1 MAASGRINGS
11 CSGSS
16 GSKYNFWVDWEESNV
31 SQSGNNS
38 RITFWLRVKRN
49 DGVANSAWNRNK
61 KPSVTLK
68 IDGQAVALDELNYI
82 DTRNNATCTFGV
94 YYTIR
99 AHNEDGS
106 KSLSVAASFTMYD
119 TPTLT
124 GGSLSGAANLTTI
137 LRQSTLKS
145 VPAITIGQP
154 ATVAISAPVSSWT
167 HTLKL
172 TFGGVT
178 ITKSLGAGGASVTL
192 TAAET
197 ARLAAAIPNANIGR
211 GTMTLTNSVGV
222 STAADFTANI
232 DVPAASPKWSG
243 AFAFADITHASI
255 TGDNQ
260 KIISGISD
268 IRITIPAA
276 AASAQQSAGMVKYIA
291 SCGNVTGSA
300 AYSATDAVTIILQD
314 VSAAQITV
322 AAVDSRGNQTVVSK
336 TAEVIPY
343 APPVIR
349 SLTARRVN
357 GSTAEVVLDLAA
369 SIYADPIGATA
380 NAVQSLSYTY
390 TPDGGDASDAI
401 RITPAVSGGTVR
413 FSASIQGDI
422 GTGGFVIKNSY
433 TITVTLADKLASAT
447 MTAPLN
453 SGIVIMD
460 LYRSGDTYGVGVGAL
475 YEPDVTGRLQVD
487 GKQVPTVE
495 YGTWTPSILLGDWTY
510 TEQTGIWARVGDLV
524 HISVVIR
531 TARGTVHRHGIIVS
545 VPFAPAS
552 GKQCYFA
559 GISDV
564 KAEYMGHGRYFRVD
578 PEGSSWVR
586 CGIEMSE
593 TWDTLVTHYLDT
605 AGASI
610 QFSGWYCIA

>member
-61 KPSVTLK
+61 KPAVTLK
-68 IDGQAVALDELNYI
+68 IDGQAVALDELDYI

-106 KSLSVAASFTMYD
+106 KSLSVAASFAMYD

-154 ATVAISAPVSSWT
+154 ATVTFSAPVSTWT
-167 HTLKL
+167 HRLDVV
-172 TFGGVT
+172 FGSIT
-178 ITKSLGAGGASVTL
+178 IVKNLSAGATSVTL
-192 TAAET
+192 TGAET

-222 STAADFTANI
+222 STSADFTASI
-232 DVPAASPKWSG
+232 DVPSASPKWSG
-243 AFAFADITHASI
+243 TFAFADITHASI
-255 TGDNQ
+255 TGDDQ

-276 AASAQQSAGMVKYIA
+276 AASAQQSASMVKYIA

-322 AAVDSRGNQTVVSK
+322 AAVDSRGNQTAVSK

-343 APPVIR
+343 TPPVIR
-349 SLTARRVN
+349 SVTARRVN
-357 GSTAEVVLDLAA
+357 GSTAEVILDLTA
-369 SIYADPIGATA
+369 SIYGDPIGTTT

-401 RITPAVSGGTVR
+401 RITPDVSGGTVR
-413 FSASIQGDI
+413 FNASIQGDL
-422 GTGGFVIKNSY
+422 GTGGFAIKNSY
-433 TITVTLADKLASAT
+433 TITVTLADKIASAT
-447 MTAPLN
+447 MTASLN
-453 SGIVIMD
+453 SGIVILD
-460 LYRSGDTYGVGVGAL
+460 LYRSEDTYGVGVGAL
-475 YEPDVTGRLQVD
+475 FEPKIAAMLQIDGAGVMDYPIEQGASGIWFYRIWTSGLRECWGRIDKTLTVSTAYGSGYYNGSVLSIAPPEGLFSGDPDVWGQVRPYNA
-487 GKQVPTVE
+487 QI
-495 YGTWTPSILLGDWTY
+495 YGFALASVQKTSIAYYITSDKSQSSGHVYISLY
-510 TEQTGIWARVGDLV
+510 ARQGV
-524 HISVVIR
+524 
-531 TARGTVHRHGIIVS
+531 
-545 VPFAPAS
+545 
-552 GKQCYFA
+552 
-559 GISDV
+559 
-564 KAEYMGHGRYFRVD
+564 
-578 PEGSSWVR
+578 
-586 CGIEMSE
+586 
-593 TWDTLVTHYLDT
+593 
-605 AGASI
+605 
-610 QFSGWYCIA
+610 